1 MSLKNDLND
10 VLHDIFEGQ
19 KGEKGTDLFKKIGV
33 RPRLVHQC
41 ILVV

>member
-19 KGEKGTDLFKKIGV
+19 KEVAVF
-33 RPRLVHQC
+33 
-41 ILVV
+41 VVSGKY